1 VVVRLTVLLV
11 QHQALA
17 VLAVAV
23 MVVRQ
28 LAARAAMWVLQEQ
41 QILAVV
47 LAVTL
52 MTPTPL
58 PMVVLEALAW

>member
-1 VVVRLTVLLV
+1 MVLLV

-23 MVVRQ
+23 MAVRQ
-28 LAARAAMWVLQEQ
+28 LAARAAMWVLQAQ

-52 MTPTPL
+52 MTPPPL
-58 PMVVLEALAW
+58 SMVVQEALAW